1 MCISGNSKLQYWC
14 IMSVSLDT
22 ANCSKNGVH
31 VTIKAIISALVL
43 KYMAPLLVC
52 FSTAL
57 E

>member
-1 MCISGNSKLQYWC
+1 MCITGNSKLQYWC
-14 IMSVSLDT
+14 IMSVSLGT
-22 ANCSKNGVH
+22 ANCSKGVH
-31 VTIKAIISALVL
+31 VTIKAIISAFVL